1 MRINKRMGV
10 LTAGVAVLAG
20 LGLTGTAAQA
30 APAATTGAASALA
43 CSTSNAVTK
52 KTGSVDS
59 IRIELRYSTSSR
71 CAWGRI
77 LNADPGDKVWV
88 DRSANG
94 GATWTGPMGMTTVT
108 SGSDTHTPAYDDAGW
123 VMRACA
129 WNDTTGTVRCTGW
142 Y

>member
-1 MRINKRMGV
+1 MRIKQRVGV
-10 LTAGVAVLAG
+10 LTAGVAMVAG

-30 APAATTGAASALA
+30 APGSAAGGASAMA

-52 KTGSVDS
+52 RTGSVDS

-77 LNADPGDKVWV
+77 YNADPGDKLWV
-88 DRSANG
+88 DRSSDG
-94 GATWTGPMGMTTVT
+94 GGSWTGPMGMTTVN
-108 SGSDTHTPAYDDAGW
+108 SGTDTHTPAYDDAGY

-129 WNDTTGTVRCTGW
+129 WNDTSGTTRCTGW

>member
-1 MRINKRMGV
+1 MQITKRAGV
-10 LTAGVAVLAG
+10 LTAGVALLAG

-30 APAATTGAASALA
+30 APSGAAA

-52 KTGSVDS
+52 RTASVDS
-59 IRIELRYSTSSR
+59 IQIELRYSTSSR

-77 LNADPGDKVWV
+77 YSADPGDKVWV
-88 DRSANG
+88 DRSSNG
-94 GATWTGPMGMTTVT
+94 GGSWEGPMGMTTVN
-108 SGSDTHTPAYDDAGW
+108 SGSDTHTPAYNDAGF

-129 WNDTTGTVRCTGW
+129 WNDTTTTTRCTGW